1 MDPIL
6 VIQFVILFLLSWFFS
21 GTEIALMSIPSHKLD
36 SLEKQRTFWI
46 GALKYIKERNDS
58 LLITILIGNNL
69 VNVYTA
75 ALATKISIDFARTTT
90 LVDEAMAIGIATG
103 IVTFL
108 LLLFWEIAPKS
119 FATKNAE
126 RIALF
131 VAPFYK
137 ILMTILTPINFL
149 LEKIILLMTGSQ
161 KINKIS
167 EEEIEAFL
175 DLWKESGTL
184 WVREHHKIKNILDFW
199 ETTAEEVM
207 IPRVNMEML
216 SSDSTVKEAIEFFL
230 NHTHSRIPVYGKTID
245 KVKFFVTIRELLK
258 EKTAWNKDVK
268 LKDLEFRKILKVPLN
283 QPISTILDI
292 FRNSRK
298 HMEILVDE
306 YGWVAGLIT
315 IEDILEEIVWEI
327 RDETD
332 KEEDEVQKIWKN
344 SLVIDSKILF
354 EELMDNFSL
363 IYSDLWLDL
372 REYESETVSFAITDV
387 LERFPNPGEVITF
400 EVKIPTWTDSFSKK
414 KLNLKVLGIT
424 DGRIDRVEVNLV

>member
-1 MDPIL
+1 MSLASHKIESLTKQRVFGSNALNYIKLRNDK
-6 VIQFVILFLLSWFFS
+6 LLS
-21 GTEIALMSIPSHKLD
+21 
-36 SLEKQRTFWI
+36 
-46 GALKYIKERNDS
+46 
-58 LLITILIGNNL
+58 TILIWNNL
-69 VNVYTA
+69 VNTFTA
-75 ALATKISIDFARTTT
+75 ALATIIATDFARTSGMEES
-90 LVDEAMAIGIATG
+90 LAIWISTW
-103 IVTFL
+103 IITFL
-108 LLLFWEIAPKS
+108 LLIFWEIVPKS
-119 FATKNAE
+119 YATKNAE
-126 RIALF
+126 RIALS

-137 ILMTILTPINFL
+137 LLMTILAPLNYL
-149 LEKIILLMTGSQ
+149 LEKIIMLFTGSK
-161 KINKIS
+161 KIEKIS

-175 DLWKESGTL
+175 EMWKESGSL
-184 WVREHHKIKNILDFW
+184 WIKEHNKIKKILDFW

-207 IPRVNMEML
+207 IPRVNVEML
-216 SSDSTVKEAIEFFL
+216 SNEVTVKEAIDFFMK
-230 NHTHSRIPVYGKTID
+230 HTHSRIPVYWKTVD

-258 EKTAWNKDVK
+258 EKADGNNDVK

-298 HMEILVDE
+298 HMAIVVDE
-306 YGWVAGLIT
+306 YGGVAGLIT

-372 REYESETVSFAITDV
+372 REYESETVSYVITHV
-387 LERFPNPGEVITF
+387 LERFPNPWEVITF

>member
-6 VIQFVILFLLSWFFS
+6 ILQFVILFLLSGFFS
-21 GTEIALMSIPSHKLD
+21 GTEIALMSIPWHKLD
-36 SLEKQRTFWI
+36 SLEKQRTFGI

-75 ALATKISIDFARTTT
+75 ALATKISIDFARNTTM
-90 LVDEAMAIGIATG
+90 VDEAMAIGIATG

-258 EKTAWNKDVK
+258 EKAEGNKDTK

-298 HMEILVDE
+298 HMAIVVDE

-332 KEEDEVQKIWKN
+332 KEED
-344 SLVIDSKILF
+344 
-354 EELMDNFSL
+354 
-363 IYSDLWLDL
+363 
-372 REYESETVSFAITDV
+372 
-387 LERFPNPGEVITF
+387 
-400 EVKIPTWTDSFSKK
+400 
-414 KLNLKVLGIT
+414 
-424 DGRIDRVEVNLV
+424 